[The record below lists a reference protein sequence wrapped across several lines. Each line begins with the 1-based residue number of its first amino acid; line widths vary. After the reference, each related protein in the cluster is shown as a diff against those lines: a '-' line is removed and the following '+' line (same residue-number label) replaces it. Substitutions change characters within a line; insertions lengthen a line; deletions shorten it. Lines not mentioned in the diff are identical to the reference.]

1 MKQNTTER
9 ITPITSPKTT
19 PNAAQEAS
27 LHTSSPAVSPMR
39 SMPVPALLRSMGL
52 PMMLSMLC
60 PALYNVVDTFYVSRI
75 PDSAG
80 IAHAGEKAIQA
91 LTLAFPVQM
100 ILMAL
105 GVGTGVGINA
115 LVAHC
120 LGRKEQRE
128 AEHAAGNAL
137 FMSLLY
143 FAVMFLFGLFG
154 AAPFIRSQTSN
165 PVVLLMGIRYVRII
179 SVFSLGTLAYMC
191 LEKITVATGRTRITM
206 VTQLAGALTNIF
218 LDPVMIYGWFGLPA
232 MGVTGAAVA
241 TVIGQFVS
249 LIWLGRYYIGRH
261 RILQIHPEDL
271 IPRRHVLHT
280 IYRTGL
286 PAIAMQILVPI
297 MSYGMNLILGSISE
311 AAVTTYGIYYKLQNF
326 IFMPAYGL
334 NNASIPITA
343 YNRGA
348 CDFGRILQAIRW
360 ALIYVTGIM
369 AAGVFLFEGFT
380 RPIVGIFAVSGATE
394 QLCLV
399 ALRIISWGFFFSGVN
414 IILQGVCQALGNG
427 IASLVISLIRLLLVP
442 LSTAAALSRL
452 AGAAQLVWLSVPA
465 GEITAAV
472 VAVILTRRQ
481 YRREQSAE

>member
-9 ITPITSPKTT
+9 ITPITSPETT

-60 PALYNVVDTFYVSRI
+60 QALYNAVDTFYVSRI

-105 GVGTGVGINA
+105 G
-115 LVAHC
+115 
-120 LGRKEQRE
+120 
-128 AEHAAGNAL
+128 
-137 FMSLLY
+137 
-143 FAVMFLFGLFG
+143 
-154 AAPFIRSQTSN
+154 
-165 PVVLLMGIRYVRII
+165 
-179 SVFSLGTLAYMC
+179 
-191 LEKITVATGRTRITM
+191 VATGRTRITM

-232 MGVTGAAVA
+232 MGVTGAAAA

-249 LIWLGRYYIGRH
+249 LIWLGRYYIGKH

-297 MSYGMNLILGSISE
+297 MSYGMNLILGSISK

-334 NNASIPITA
+334 NNASIPIIA